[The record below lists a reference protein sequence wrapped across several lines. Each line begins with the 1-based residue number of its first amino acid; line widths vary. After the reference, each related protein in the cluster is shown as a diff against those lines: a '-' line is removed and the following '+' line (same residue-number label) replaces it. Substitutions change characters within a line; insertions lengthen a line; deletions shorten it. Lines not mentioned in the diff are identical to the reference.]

1 MWPWEVL
8 DRLYSRPATPPEGKK
23 DKTKRPIMARG
34 RLPAMFA
41 VVAFVLLA
49 VAEGRLRGGAA
60 EMKEKKTY
68 ATIKA
73 LADEYGVP
81 CAPRAADL
89 KAAVKEIK
97 ARNAERSA
105 AVEVQK
111 DFEEERAQSRFTNAT
126 LELETAAKAARAAA
140 NQKLEN
146 ATDTAQAALAD
157 TLRQLRESVDARTA
171 ERDAAAAALKAKHKS
186 WHDAEGIHETA
197 LDVASNNRKA
207 ANDTRTAEIAAL
219 AIMQQSAA
227 EDAESSYVWV

>member
-1 MWPWEVL
+1 
-8 DRLYSRPATPPEGKK
+8 
-23 DKTKRPIMARG
+23 
-34 RLPAMFA
+34 MFA
-41 VVAFVLLA
+41 VVAFVLLS
-49 VAEGRLRGGAA
+49 VAEGRLRGGAV
-60 EMKEKKTY
+60 EMEKTY
-68 ATIKA
+68 ATLKA

-126 LELETAAKAARAAA
+126 LELDTAAKAARAAA
-140 NQKLEN
+140 TQKLAN
-146 ATDTAQAALAD
+146 ATDMAQAALAD
-157 TLRQLRESVDARTA
+157 TLRRLRESVDARTA
-171 ERDAAAAALKAKHKS
+171 ERDAAATALKAKHKS

-219 AIMQQSAA
+219 AIMQQSAV